1 MKKQKRRFGR
11 SNGIGSVLDELF
23 KRYGWDEKSLGTRA
37 SSAWD
42 ALAGKKLVSN
52 TERVFIKSG
61 ILYVVIKSP
70 ALRYSM
76 RFELDDLKTKIN
88 TYLETDSIKEIRLI

>member
-1 MKKQKRRFGR
+1 MKKQKPRFGR
-11 SNGIGSVLDELF
+11 SNGIGSVLEEMY

-42 ALAGKKLVSN
+42 VVAGQKLASN

-61 ILYVVIKSP
+61 VLYVVIKSP
-70 ALRYSM
+70 AIRFNM
-76 RFELDDLKTKIN
+76 RGHLDDLLIKIN

>member
-1 MKKQKRRFGR
+1 MKKQRRRFGR
-11 SNGIGSVLDELF
+11 SNGIGAVLDELF

-42 ALAGKKLVSN
+42 AVAGKKLASN

-76 RFELDDLKTKIN
+76 RFELEDLKTKIN

>member
-1 MKKQKRRFGR
+1 MKKQRRRFGR
-11 SNGIGSVLDELF
+11 SNGIGSVLDEMF

-42 ALAGKKLVSN
+42 ALAGKQLVSN

-70 ALRYSM
+70 ALRYSK
-76 RFELDDLKTKIN
+76 RFELDELKTKIN
-88 TYLETDSIKEIRLI
+88 AYLDTDSIKEIRLI

>member
-1 MKKQKRRFGR
+1 MKKGKRRFGR
-11 SNGIGSVLDELF
+11 SNGIGSVLEELF

-37 SSAWD
+37 ASAWD
-42 ALAGKKLVSN
+42 TLANKKLVSN
-52 TERVFIKSG
+52 TERVFMKSG

-76 RFELDDLKTKIN
+76 RFELEELKTKIN
-88 TYLETDSIKEIRLI
+88 TYLETDAIKEIRLI

>member
-1 MKKQKRRFGR
+1 MKKQKPRFGR
-11 SNGIGSVLDELF
+11 ANGIGSVLEELF

-42 ALAGKKLVSN
+42 AVAGQELASN

-76 RFELDDLKTKIN
+76 RFRLDDLLIKIN
-88 TYLETDSIKEIRLI
+88 TYLETDSIKEIRFI